1 MREPASL
8 PNRKSR
14 FPNWSRAALLLF
26 VAASAPGQQPTPSVT
41 PPPLLAEID
50 RTVREL
56 FYDPTL
62 KGVDWTAAV
71 QNAAREL
78 PQAEESREKQ
88 DAIYDRLL
96 ATLEDSHTF
105 RLPAGRLPEHDWA
118 TAGLRIG
125 QDGDG
130 YAVKGV
136 VPGGAADAAGIRIG
150 DRILGAGGVTYG
162 KARVSFRDL
171 FFVFEGPPGGAVDVT
186 WQRPGETVRKDRLA
200 LKPEEPGDA
209 LVWKSARVI
218 RRDGRIWGYVRIW
231 GMSSETALAVV
242 DLLLDRDDVAR
253 TRPGLA
259 GWNEIEGLILDD
271 RANSGG
277 YDPNILPTFLRGQW
291 SSADYYKISRRGR
304 RLVPP
309 VYKPLPVV
317 LLINSGTASAGESL
331 ALKFR
336 AHGIGSLVGET
347 TSGMASGGAAP
358 VRLSDGS
365 MLWLTREAIESLDG
379 KSYEGHGIDP
389 DVPVADRPPARAGQE
404 EAAIEAGLKT
414 LAAGRPASAPT
425 PAAASPR

>member
-1 MREPASL
+1 M
-8 PNRKSR
+8 
-14 FPNWSRAALLLF
+14 LLV
-26 VAASAPGQQPTPSVT
+26 VAAAVFGQQPTPI
-41 PPPLLAEID
+41 PPLLAEID
-50 RTVREL
+50 RSVREL

-71 QNAAREL
+71 QKAAREL
-78 PQAEESREKQ
+78 SQIEDREKREEV

-96 ATLEDSHTF
+96 ATLEDSHSF
-105 RLPAGRLPEHDWA
+105 RLPAGTLPEHDWA

-136 VPGGAADAAGIRIG
+136 VPGGAADGAGMKIG
-150 DRILGAGGVTYG
+150 DRILAAGGVTYG

-171 FFVFEGPPGGAVDVT
+171 FFAFEGQPGGSVEVT
-186 WQRPGETVRKDRLA
+186 WQRPGEAVRKDRLA

-218 RRDGRIWGYVRIW
+218 RRDGRTWGYVRLW
-231 GMSSETALAVV
+231 GMSAETALAVV
-242 DLLLDRDDVAR
+242 DLLLDRDEVVRAR
-253 TRPGLA
+253 PWLA

-271 RANSGG
+271 RGNSGG

-291 SSADYYKISRRGR
+291 SAGDYYVISRRGR

-309 VYKPLPVV
+309 VYKALPVV
-317 LLINSGTASAGESL
+317 LLINSGTASAGEAL

-336 AHGIGSLVGET
+336 AHGIGPLVGEM

-365 MLWLTREAIESLDG
+365 MLWLARQSIETRDG

-389 DVPVADRPPARAGQE
+389 DVAVADRPAARAGTE
-404 EAAIEAGLKT
+404 EVAIEAGMKT
-414 LAAGRPASAPT
+414 LAAATPSATPT
-425 PAAASPR
+425 PAAAPVR

>member
-1 MREPASL
+1 MLFLPAAQVL
-8 PNRKSR
+8 GQ
-14 FPNWSRAALLLF
+14 ATT
-26 VAASAPGQQPTPSVT
+26 ASAPL
-41 PPPLLAEID
+41 PPVLAEID
-50 RTVREL
+50 RSVREL

-62 KGVDWTAAV
+62 KGVDWPAALKK
-71 QNAAREL
+71 AAQDL
-78 PQAEESREKQ
+78 AQTESREGQ

-96 ATLEDSHTF
+96 AVLEDSHTF

-150 DRILGAGGVTYG
+150 DRILAAGGVTYG
-162 KARVSFRDL
+162 KSRVSFRDQ
-171 FFVFEGPPGGAVDVT
+171 FFVFEGPPGGAVEVT
-186 WQRPGETVRKDRLA
+186 WQRPGEAVRKDRLA
-200 LKPEEPGDA
+200 LRPEEPGDA

-218 RRDGRIWGYVRIW
+218 RRDGKAWGYVRIW
-231 GMSSETALAVV
+231 GMSAETALAVV
-242 DLLLDRDDVAR
+242 DLLLDRDEVAR
-253 TRPGLA
+253 SRPGLR
-259 GWNEIEGLILDD
+259 GET
-271 RANSGG
+271 RSRP
-277 YDPNILPTFLRGQW
+277 DPRRPRRQRRPRSQHPSHIPARGAW
-291 SSADYYKISRRGR
+291 DATHPAARR

-336 AHGIGSLVGET
+336 AHGIGRLVGET
-347 TSGMASGGAAP
+347 TSGMASGGASPA
-358 VRLSDGS
+358 RLSDGS
-365 MLWLTREAIESLDG
+365 MLWLARVAIETLDA
-379 KSYEGHGIDP
+379 KSYEGRGIEP
-389 DVPVADRPPARAGQE
+389 DVAVADRPAARAGEE

-414 LAAGRPASAPT
+414 LGAAPPAA

>member
-1 MREPASL
+1 MRIPRPDARL
-8 PNRKSR
+8 LAG
-14 FPNWSRAALLLF
+14 AAIIL
-26 VAASAPGQQPTPSVT
+26 AAQVFGQPST
-41 PPPLLAEID
+41 PPPATPLPPLLSEID
-50 RTVREL
+50 RSVREL

-62 KGVDWTAAV
+62 KGVDWPAALKK
-71 QNAAREL
+71 AAQEL
-78 PQAEESREKQ
+78 SQTESREEQ

-105 RLPAGRLPEHDWA
+105 RLPAGRLPEHDWS

-136 VPGGAADAAGIRIG
+136 VPGGAADAAGLRTG
-150 DRILGAGGVTYG
+150 DRILSAGGLSYG
-162 KARVSFRDL
+162 KSRVSFRDL
-171 FFVFEGPPGGAVDVT
+171 FFVFEGPPGGAVEVT
-186 WQRPGETVRKDRLA
+186 WQRPGESVRKDRLA

-218 RRDGRIWGYVRIW
+218 RRDGRTWGYARIW

-242 DLLLDRDDVAR
+242 DLLLDRDEVAR
-253 TRPGLA
+253 SRPGLA

-271 RANSGG
+271 RGNSGG

-291 SSADYYKISRRGR
+291 SAGDYYAISRRGR

-317 LLINSGTASAGESL
+317 LLINSGTASAGEAL
-331 ALKFR
+331 AMKFR
-336 AHGIGSLVGET
+336 AHGIGPLVGET

-358 VRLSDGS
+358 VKLSDGS
-365 MLWLTREAIESLDG
+365 TLWLARVALETLDG
-379 KSYEGHGIDP
+379 KSYEGKGIEP

-414 LAAGRPASAPT
+414 LAAARPASVST
-425 PAAASPR
+425 PAAAPPR

>member
-1 MREPASL
+1 MKPPSSIRDRKFRIQDWFLAGTLFLAAARVPA
-8 PNRKSR
+8 
-14 FPNWSRAALLLF
+14 
-26 VAASAPGQQPTPSVT
+26 QQPTPAA
-41 PPPLLAEID
+41 PLPPLLAEID
-50 RTVREL
+50 RSVRDL

-62 KGVDWTAAV
+62 KGVDWPAAL
-71 QNAAREL
+71 NEAA
-78 PQAEESREKQ
+78 QALSRTESREAQ

-96 ATLEDSHTF
+96 AKLEDSHTF

-136 VPGGAADAAGIRIG
+136 VPGGAADAAGIRVG
-150 DRILGAGGVTYG
+150 DRVLSAGGITYG
-162 KARVSFRDL
+162 KSRVSFRDL
-171 FFVFEGPPGGAVDVT
+171 FFVFEGPPGGSVDVA
-186 WQRPGETVRKDRLA
+186 WQRPGESVRKDRLA
-200 LKPEEPGDA
+200 LQPEEPGDA
-209 LVWKSARVI
+209 LVRKSARVI
-218 RRDGRIWGYVRIW
+218 RRDGRTWGYLRIW

-242 DLLLDRDDVAR
+242 DLLLDRDEVAR
-253 TRPGLA
+253 SRPGLA

-271 RANSGG
+271 RGNSGG

-291 SSADYYKISRRGR
+291 SAGDYYKISRRGK

-309 VYKPLPVV
+309 VYKKLPVA

-336 AHGIGSLVGET
+336 AHGIGPLVGET

-365 MLWLTREAIESLDG
+365 MLWLTREGIESLDG

-389 DVPVADRPPARAGQE
+389 DVPAADRPPARAGEE
-404 EAAIEAGLKT
+404 EAVIEAALKT
-414 LAAGRPASAPT
+414 LAGSVP
-425 PAAASPR
+425 PAARRIVLPAPE